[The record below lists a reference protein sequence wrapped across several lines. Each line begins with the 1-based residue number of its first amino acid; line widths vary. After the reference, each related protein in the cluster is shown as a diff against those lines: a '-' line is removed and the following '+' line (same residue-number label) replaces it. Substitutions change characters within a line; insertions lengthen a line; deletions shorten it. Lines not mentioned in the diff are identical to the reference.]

1 MTAFEQLKESNSD
14 GRFWLKLDATDLKE
28 GLMESFKGV
37 WNGDVDLG
45 DGKLQELRMV
55 YEGRVTL
62 VTALPDIR
70 DRHSLEMEL
79 RKCIDSLSADIPFLD
94 EGFKLAVQDYQK
106 KFDNRSTPE
115 ENLKSANWNVVE
127 YQTLLQ
133 QAQEIKGTYEVQLG
147 YLNPAVPLD
156 IQAIRTSLRGLV
168 AQAKNYLRNL
178 FKKKRTAATHVLV
191 LMLSDER
198 RKRKPYALPIR
209 YVPYRSL
216 RDQYVRDLTR
226 DVKVAMQEKGLN
238 LVGQYYMDMH
248 VPGKFLHCS
257 YMNCL

>member
-1 MTAFEQLKESNSD
+1 
-14 GRFWLKLDATDLKE
+14 
-28 GLMESFKGV
+28 
-37 WNGDVDLG
+37 
-45 DGKLQELRMV
+45 
-55 YEGRVTL
+55 
-62 VTALPDIR
+62 
-70 DRHSLEMEL
+70 MEL

-94 EGFKLAVQDYQK
+94 EGFKLAVQDYRK

-127 YQTLLQ
+127 YQTLLR
-133 QAQEIKGTYEVQLG
+133 QAQELKGTYEVQLG

-168 AQAKNYLRNL
+168 AQAKNYLCNL

-209 YVPYRSL
+209 YVPHRSL

-257 YMNCL
+257 FTNCWL